1 MIQNVLQMT
10 VLHGEQAIKSDM
22 KLIGRAAGNQ
32 KQEIFGGN
40 DIANGRY
47 ENPIEYSSK
56 HMKRRAHS
64 SPNMGLVVFSPSFN
78 LGWYRLPHHTS
89 FSVILHSGYELFCS
103 FAYLIYMLY

>member
-1 MIQNVLQMT
+1 MVVNHHMSQ
-10 VLHGEQAIKSDM
+10 D
-22 KLIGRAAGNQ
+22 AAGNQ

-64 SPNMGLVVFSPSFN
+64 SPNMVLVVFSPSFN
-78 LGWYRLPHHTS
+78 LGWYRSPHHTS
-89 FSVILHSGYELFCS
+89 FSVILHSGYEFFCS